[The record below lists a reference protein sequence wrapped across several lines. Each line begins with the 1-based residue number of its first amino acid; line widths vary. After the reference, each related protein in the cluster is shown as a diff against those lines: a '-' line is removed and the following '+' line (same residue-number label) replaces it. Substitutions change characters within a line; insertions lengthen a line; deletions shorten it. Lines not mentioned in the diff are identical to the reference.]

1 MSKPIKLNLENYS
14 DNFFE
19 VNHINGFLPK
29 KSPLAVLPEKYN
41 ELQVLI
47 DEMPIKKADGT
58 QGLLSRRGDIEKAV
72 NNLSNLKH
80 LVVEEED
87 VFIIQAL
94 FRAYSFLTSA
104 YLLAPAHFNYIN
116 TKKYGK
122 AHTVLPSQIAEP
134 FVIVSKKLDVY
145 PFIDYHYSYSLGNYV
160 KIDKSKGY
168 EWENL
173 AMAAKFSGMDDE
185 RGFIM
190 LHVDINQHSPEL
202 VGSILDYLK
211 SDEDKNVNQSLSK
224 CLSAMKKINERRQ
237 IMWQASRW
245 KHYNDF
251 RVFIMGIKGNDEIFG
266 DGVIYEGVS
275 DKPVQY
281 RGQTGAQ
288 DNIIPTAD
296 IFTGV
301 IGYYPTND
309 LTKYLLDLRSYR
321 PKCIQN
327 FLSDIKSEM
336 GDNRLFNNLKESKNE
351 KGFCLLLQIL
361 DEIYYFR
368 NGHWQFVQK
377 YIMANTKYAKAT
389 GGTPIISWI
398 PNQITAVLNYMSDVI
413 ELIPTGTKHLNK
425 SSYLDSINK
434 KKDLLNK
441 QLQLLHGDNYNAD
454 EVFSLNKK
462 MNLNDD

>member
-1 MSKPIKLNLENYS
+1 MNLDRYS

-19 VNHINGFLPK
+19 VNHLNGFLPK
-29 KSPLAVLPEKYN
+29 KSPLAVLPERYS

-47 DEMPIKKADGT
+47 DEMPIKKANG
-58 QGLLSRRGDIEKAV
+58 QGGLLSTEGAIEDAVKKLKNYKDLVKNEDDI
-72 NNLSNLKH
+72 
-80 LVVEEED
+80 
-87 VFIIQAL
+87 FINQAL
-94 FRAYSFLTSA
+94 FRAYAFLTSA
-104 YLLAPAHFNYIN
+104 YLLAPSHFSFQK

-122 AHTVLPSQIAEP
+122 AHRLLPSQLSEP
-134 FVIVSKKLDVY
+134 FVLVSEKLDVY
-145 PFIDYHYSYSLGNYV
+145 PFIDYHYAYSLGNYV
-160 KIDKSKGY
+160 KIDNSKGY

-190 LHVDINQHSPEL
+190 LHVDINQHSPQL
-202 VGSILDYLK
+202 VGSILDFIESK
-211 SDEDKNVNQSLSK
+211 DNSGVNQSLNN
-224 CLSAMKKINERRQ
+224 CLSSMKSINERRQ

-266 DGVIYEGVS
+266 DGVIYEGIS
-275 DKPVQY
+275 EEPVQY

-301 IGYYPTND
+301 IDYYPSND

-327 FLSDIKSEM
+327 FLSDLKDEM
-336 GDNRLFNNLKESKNE
+336 KENRLFNSIKKSKNE
-351 KGFCLLLQIL
+351 EGLCLLIQIL

-398 PNQITAVLNYMSDVI
+398 PNQITAVLNYMSDVL
-413 ELIPTGTKHLNK
+413 ELIPDN
-425 SSYLDSINK
+425 SNFLDKALFTQQLSK
-434 KKDLLNK
+434 KISLLEK
-441 QLQLLHGDNYNAD
+441 QLQLLHGDNYNAED
-454 EVFSLNKK
+454 VFALNKK
-462 MNLNDD
+462 HKLNDD

>member
-1 MSKPIKLNLENYS
+1 MNLDRYS

-19 VNHINGFLPK
+19 VNHLNGFLPK
-29 KSPLAVLPEKYN
+29 KSPLAVLPERYS

-47 DEMPIKKADGT
+47 DEMPIKKANG
-58 QGLLSRRGDIEKAV
+58 QGGLLSTEGAIEDAV
-72 NNLSNLKH
+72 KKLKNYKD
-80 LVVEEED
+80 LVKNEDD
-87 VFIIQAL
+87 VFINQAL
-94 FRAYSFLTSA
+94 FRAYAFLTSA
-104 YLLAPAHFNYIN
+104 YLLAPSHFSFQK

-122 AHTVLPSQIAEP
+122 AHRLLPSQLSEP
-134 FVIVSKKLDVY
+134 FVLVSEKLDVY
-145 PFIDYHYSYSLGNYV
+145 PFIDYHYAYSLGNYV
-160 KIDKSKGY
+160 KIDSSKGY

-190 LHVDINQHSPEL
+190 LHVDINQHSPQL
-202 VGSILDYLK
+202 VGSILDFIK
-211 SDEDKNVNQSLSK
+211 SKDNSGVNQSLNN
-224 CLSAMKKINERRQ
+224 CLSSMKSINERRQ

-266 DGVIYEGVS
+266 DGVIYEGIS
-275 DKPVQY
+275 EEPVQY

-301 IGYYPTND
+301 IDYYPSND

-327 FLSDIKSEM
+327 FLSDLKDEM
-336 GDNRLFNNLKESKNE
+336 KENRLFNSIKKSENE
-351 KGFCLLLQIL
+351 EGLCLLIQIL

-377 YIMANTKYAKAT
+377 YIMSNTKYAKAT

-398 PNQITAVLNYMSDVI
+398 PNQITAVLNYMSDVL
-413 ELIPTGTKHLNK
+413 ELIPDN
-425 SSYLDSINK
+425 SSFLDKALFTQQLSK
-434 KKDLLNK
+434 KISLLEK
-441 QLQLLHGDNYNAD
+441 QLQLLHGDNYNAED
-454 EVFSLNKK
+454 VFALNKK
-462 MNLNDD
+462 HKLNDD

>member
-1 MSKPIKLNLENYS
+1 MNLDRYS

-19 VNHINGFLPK
+19 VDHLNGFLPK
-29 KSPLAVLPEKYN
+29 KSPLAVLPERYN

-47 DEMPIKKADGT
+47 DEMPIKKANGKG
-58 QGLLSRRGDIEKAV
+58 GLLSIEGAIEDAVKKLRNFKDVVKNEDDI
-72 NNLSNLKH
+72 
-80 LVVEEED
+80 
-87 VFIIQAL
+87 FINQAL
-94 FRAYSFLTSA
+94 FRAYAFLTSA
-104 YLLAPAHFNYIN
+104 YLLAPSHFSFQK

-122 AHTVLPSQIAEP
+122 AHRLLPSQLSEP
-134 FVIVSKKLDVY
+134 FVIVSEKLDVY
-145 PFIDYHYSYSLGNYV
+145 PFMDYHYAYSLGNYV
-160 KIDKSKGY
+160 KIDSSKGY

-190 LHVDINQHSPEL
+190 LHVDINQHSPQL
-202 VGSILDYLK
+202 IGSILDFLESK
-211 SDEDKNVNQSLSK
+211 DNSEVNQSLK
-224 CLSAMKKINERRQ
+224 NCLSSMKSINERRQ
-237 IMWQASRW
+237 IMWEASRW

-275 DKPVQY
+275 EKPVQY

-301 IGYYPTND
+301 IDYYPSND

-327 FLSDIKSEM
+327 FLSDLKDEM
-336 GDNRLFNNLKESKNE
+336 KENRLFGTIKKTNNEEGL
-351 KGFCLLLQIL
+351 CILIQIL

-398 PNQITAVLNYMSDVI
+398 PNQITAVLNYMSDVL
-413 ELIPTGTKHLNK
+413 ELIPDN
-425 SSYLDSINK
+425 SSFIDKAIFSEQLSKKISLLD
-434 KKDLLNK
+434 K
-441 QLQLLHGDNYNAD
+441 QLQLLHGDNYNVED
-454 EVFSLNKK
+454 VFALNKK
-462 MNLNDD
+462 HKLNDD

>member
-1 MSKPIKLNLENYS
+1 MNLDRYS

-19 VNHINGFLPK
+19 VNHLNGFLPT
-29 KSPLAVLPEKYN
+29 KSPLAVLPERYS

-47 DEMPIKKADGT
+47 DEMPIKKANG
-58 QGLLSRRGDIEKAV
+58 QGGLLAIEGAIEHAVKKLKNYKDLVKNEDDI
-72 NNLSNLKH
+72 
-80 LVVEEED
+80 
-87 VFIIQAL
+87 FINQAL
-94 FRAYSFLTSA
+94 FRAYAFLASA
-104 YLLAPAHFNYIN
+104 YLLAPSHFSFQK

-122 AHTVLPSQIAEP
+122 AHRVLPAQISEP
-134 FVIVSKKLDVY
+134 FVLVSKKLDVY
-145 PFIDYHYSYSLGNYV
+145 PFLDYHYAYSLGNYV
-160 KIDKSKGY
+160 KIDDSKGY

-190 LHVDINQHSPEL
+190 LHVDINQYSPQL
-202 VGSILDYLK
+202 VGSILDFINAK
-211 SDEDKNVNQSLSK
+211 DNHGVNQSLNN
-224 CLSAMKKINERRQ
+224 CLSSMKNINERRQ
-237 IMWQASRW
+237 IMWEASRW

-275 DKPVQY
+275 EEPVQY

-301 IGYYPTND
+301 INYYPSND

-327 FLSDIKSEM
+327 FLSDLKDEM
-336 GDNRLFNNLKESKNE
+336 KENRLFSTIKKTNNEEGL
-351 KGFCLLLQIL
+351 CILIQIL

-398 PNQITAVLNYMSDVI
+398 PNQITAVLNYMSDVL
-413 ELIPTGTKHLNK
+413 ELIPDN
-425 SSYLDSINK
+425 SSFIDKAIFSEQLSKKISLLD
-434 KKDLLNK
+434 K
-441 QLQLLHGDNYNAD
+441 QLQLLHGDNYNVED
-454 EVFSLNKK
+454 VFALNKK
-462 MNLNDD
+462 HKLNDD

>member
-1 MSKPIKLNLENYS
+1 LNLDRYS

-19 VNHINGFLPK
+19 VNHLNGFLPK
-29 KSPLAVLPEKYN
+29 KSPLAVLPERYN

-47 DEMPIKKADGT
+47 DEMPIKKANGQD
-58 QGLLSRRGDIEKAV
+58 GLLAIEGAIEDAVKKLKNYKDVVKNEDDIFV
-72 NNLSNLKH
+72 N
-80 LVVEEED
+80 
-87 VFIIQAL
+87 QAL
-94 FRAYSFLTSA
+94 FRAYAFLASA
-104 YLLAPAHFNYIN
+104 YLLAPSHFSFQK

-122 AHTVLPSQIAEP
+122 AHKVLPSQISEP
-134 FVIVSKKLDVY
+134 FVLVSKKLDVY
-145 PFIDYHYSYSLGNYV
+145 PFLDYHYAYSLGNYV
-160 KIDKSKGY
+160 KIDDSKGY

-190 LHVDINQHSPEL
+190 LHVDINQYSPQL
-202 VGSILDYLK
+202 VGSILDFINAK
-211 SDEDKNVNQSLSK
+211 DNHGVNQSLNN
-224 CLSAMKKINERRQ
+224 CLSSMKSINERRQ
-237 IMWQASRW
+237 IMWEASRW

-275 DKPVQY
+275 KEPVQY

-301 IGYYPTND
+301 INYYPSND

-321 PKCIQN
+321 PICIQN
-327 FLSDIKSEM
+327 FLSDLKDEM
-336 GDNRLFNNLKESKNE
+336 KENRLFSSIKKTNNEEGL
-351 KGFCLLLQIL
+351 CILIQIL

-398 PNQITAVLNYMSDVI
+398 PNQITAVLNYMSDVL
-413 ELIPTGTKHLNK
+413 ELIPDN
-425 SSYLDSINK
+425 SSFIDKALFSEQLSKKISLLD
-434 KKDLLNK
+434 K
-441 QLQLLHGDNYNAD
+441 QLQLLHGDNYNAED
-454 EVFSLNKK
+454 VFALNKK
-462 MNLNDD
+462 HKLNDD

>member
-1 MSKPIKLNLENYS
+1 MNLDRYS

-19 VNHINGFLPK
+19 VNHLNGFLPK
-29 KSPLAVLPEKYN
+29 KSPLAVLPERYS

-47 DEMPIKKADGT
+47 DEMPIKKANGQD
-58 QGLLSRRGDIEKAV
+58 GLLAIEGAIEDAVKKLKNYKDLVKNEDDIFL
-72 NNLSNLKH
+72 N
-80 LVVEEED
+80 
-87 VFIIQAL
+87 QAL
-94 FRAYSFLTSA
+94 FRAYAFLASA
-104 YLLAPAHFNYIN
+104 YLLAPSHFSFQK

-122 AHTVLPSQIAEP
+122 AHRVLPSQISEP
-134 FVIVSKKLDVY
+134 FVLVSKKLDVY
-145 PFIDYHYSYSLGNYV
+145 PFLDYHYAYSLGNYV
-160 KIDKSKGY
+160 KIDDSKGY

-190 LHVDINQHSPEL
+190 LHVDINQHSPQL
-202 VGSILDYLK
+202 VGSILDFINAKDNHGVNK
-211 SDEDKNVNQSLSK
+211 SLNN
-224 CLSAMKKINERRQ
+224 CLSSMKNINERRQ
-237 IMWQASRW
+237 IMWEASRW

-275 DKPVQY
+275 KEPVQY

-301 IGYYPTND
+301 IDYYPSND

-327 FLSDIKSEM
+327 FLSDLKDEM
-336 GDNRLFNNLKESKNE
+336 KENRLFSYIKKTNNEEGL
-351 KGFCLLLQIL
+351 CILIQIL

-398 PNQITAVLNYMSDVI
+398 PNQITAVLNYMSDVL
-413 ELIPTGTKHLNK
+413 ELIPDN
-425 SSYLDSINK
+425 SSFIDKASFSEQLSKKISLLD
-434 KKDLLNK
+434 K
-441 QLQLLHGDNYNAD
+441 QLQLLHGDNYNAED
-454 EVFSLNKK
+454 VFALNKK
-462 MNLNDD
+462 HKLNDD

>member
-1 MSKPIKLNLENYS
+1 MNLDRYS

-19 VNHINGFLPK
+19 VNHLNGFLPK
-29 KSPLAVLPEKYN
+29 KSPLAVLPERYS

-47 DEMPIKKADGT
+47 DEMPIKKGNGQD
-58 QGLLSRRGDIEKAV
+58 GLLAIEGAIEHAVKKLKNYKDLVKNEDDI
-72 NNLSNLKH
+72 
-80 LVVEEED
+80 
-87 VFIIQAL
+87 FINQAL
-94 FRAYSFLTSA
+94 FRAYAFLASA
-104 YLLAPAHFNYIN
+104 YLLAPSHFSFQK

-122 AHTVLPSQIAEP
+122 AHRVLPAQISEP
-134 FVIVSKKLDVY
+134 FVLVSKKLDVY
-145 PFIDYHYSYSLGNYV
+145 PFLDYHYAYSLGNYV
-160 KIDKSKGY
+160 KIDDSKGY

-190 LHVDINQHSPEL
+190 LHVDINQYSPQL
-202 VGSILDYLK
+202 VGSILDFINAK
-211 SDEDKNVNQSLSK
+211 DNHGVNQSLNN
-224 CLSAMKKINERRQ
+224 CLSSMKNINERRQ
-237 IMWQASRW
+237 IMWEASRW

-275 DKPVQY
+275 EEPVQY

-301 IGYYPTND
+301 INYYPSND

-327 FLSDIKSEM
+327 FLSDLKDEM
-336 GDNRLFNNLKESKNE
+336 KENRLFGTIKKTNNEEGL
-351 KGFCLLLQIL
+351 CILIQIL

-398 PNQITAVLNYMSDVI
+398 PNQITAVLNYMSDVL
-413 ELIPTGTKHLNK
+413 ELIPDN
-425 SSYLDSINK
+425 SSFIDKAIFSEQLSKKISLLD
-434 KKDLLNK
+434 K
-441 QLQLLHGDNYNAD
+441 QLQLLHGDNYNAED
-454 EVFSLNKK
+454 IFALNKK
-462 MNLNDD
+462 HKLNDD

>member
-1 MSKPIKLNLENYS
+1 MNLDRYS

-19 VNHINGFLPK
+19 VNHLNGFLPK
-29 KSPLAVLPEKYN
+29 KSPLAVLPERYS

-47 DEMPIKKADGT
+47 DEMPIKKANG
-58 QGLLSRRGDIEKAV
+58 QGGLLSTEGAIEDAVKKLKNYKDLVKNEDDI
-72 NNLSNLKH
+72 
-80 LVVEEED
+80 
-87 VFIIQAL
+87 FINQAL
-94 FRAYSFLTSA
+94 FRAYAFLTSA
-104 YLLAPAHFNYIN
+104 YLLAPSHFSFQK

-122 AHTVLPSQIAEP
+122 AHRLLPSQLSEP
-134 FVIVSKKLDVY
+134 FVLVSEKLDVY
-145 PFIDYHYSYSLGNYV
+145 PFIDYHYAYSLGYYV
-160 KIDKSKGY
+160 KIDSSKGY

-190 LHVDINQHSPEL
+190 LHVDINQHSPQL
-202 VGSILDYLK
+202 VGSILDFIK
-211 SDEDKNVNQSLSK
+211 SKDSSGVNQSLNN
-224 CLSAMKKINERRQ
+224 CLSSMKSINERRQ

-266 DGVIYEGVS
+266 DGVIYEGIS
-275 DKPVQY
+275 EEPVQY

-301 IGYYPTND
+301 IDYYPSND

-327 FLSDIKSEM
+327 FLSDLKDEM
-336 GDNRLFNNLKESKNE
+336 KENRLFNSIKKSENE
-351 KGFCLLLQIL
+351 EGLCLLIQIL

-398 PNQITAVLNYMSDVI
+398 PNQITAVLNYMSDVL
-413 ELIPTGTKHLNK
+413 ELIPDN
-425 SSYLDSINK
+425 SSFLDKALFTQQLSK
-434 KKDLLNK
+434 KISLLEK
-441 QLQLLHGDNYNAD
+441 QLQLLHGDNYNAED
-454 EVFSLNKK
+454 VFALNKK
-462 MNLNDD
+462 HKLNDD

>member
-1 MSKPIKLNLENYS
+1 MNLDRYS

-19 VNHINGFLPK
+19 VNHLNGFLPK
-29 KSPLAVLPEKYN
+29 KSPLAVLPDRYI

-47 DEMPIKKADGT
+47 DEMPIKKANG
-58 QGLLSRRGDIEKAV
+58 QGGLLSIEGAIEDAIKKLKNYKDLVKNEDDI
-72 NNLSNLKH
+72 
-80 LVVEEED
+80 
-87 VFIIQAL
+87 FINQAL
-94 FRAYSFLTSA
+94 FRAYAFLTSA
-104 YLLAPAHFNYIN
+104 YLLAPSHFSFQK
-116 TKKYGK
+116 TKKSGK
-122 AHTVLPSQIAEP
+122 AHILLPSQLSEP
-134 FVIVSKKLDVY
+134 FVLVSEKLDVY
-145 PFIDYHYSYSLGNYV
+145 PFLDYHYAYSLGNYV
-160 KIDKSKGY
+160 KIDSSKGY

-190 LHVDINQHSPEL
+190 LHVDINQHSPQL
-202 VGSILDYLK
+202 VGSILDFLK
-211 SDEDKNVNQSLSK
+211 SKDNSGVNQSLNN
-224 CLSAMKKINERRQ
+224 CLSSMKSINERRQ

-266 DGVIYEGVS
+266 DGVIYEGIS
-275 DKPVQY
+275 EEPVQY

-301 IGYYPTND
+301 IDYYPSND

-327 FLSDIKSEM
+327 FLSDLKDEM
-336 GDNRLFNNLKESKNE
+336 KENRLFNSIKKSENE
-351 KGFCLLLQIL
+351 EGLCLLIQIL

-398 PNQITAVLNYMSDVI
+398 PNQITAVLNYMSDVL
-413 ELIPTGTKHLNK
+413 ELIPDN
-425 SSYLDSINK
+425 SSFLDKALFTQQLSK
-434 KKDLLNK
+434 KISLLEK
-441 QLQLLHGDNYNAD
+441 QLQLLHGDNYNAED
-454 EVFSLNKK
+454 VFALNKK
-462 MNLNDD
+462 HKLNDD

>member
-1 MSKPIKLNLENYS
+1 MNLDRYS

-19 VNHINGFLPK
+19 VNHLNGFLPK
-29 KSPLAVLPEKYN
+29 KSPLAVLPERYS

-47 DEMPIKKADGT
+47 DEMPIKKANG
-58 QGLLSRRGDIEKAV
+58 QGGLLSTEGAIEDAVKKLKNYKDLVKNEDDI
-72 NNLSNLKH
+72 
-80 LVVEEED
+80 
-87 VFIIQAL
+87 FINQAL
-94 FRAYSFLTSA
+94 FRAYAFLTSA
-104 YLLAPAHFNYIN
+104 YLLAPSHFSFQK

-122 AHTVLPSQIAEP
+122 AHRLLPSQLSEP
-134 FVIVSKKLDVY
+134 FVLVSEKLDVY
-145 PFIDYHYSYSLGNYV
+145 PFIDYHYAYSLGNYV
-160 KIDKSKGY
+160 KIDNSKGY

-190 LHVDINQHSPEL
+190 LHVDINQYSPQL
-202 VGSILDYLK
+202 VGSILDFIK
-211 SDEDKNVNQSLSK
+211 SKDNSGVNQSLNN
-224 CLSAMKKINERRQ
+224 CLSSMKSINERRQ

-266 DGVIYEGVS
+266 DGVIYEGIS
-275 DKPVQY
+275 EEPVQY

-301 IGYYPTND
+301 IDYYPSND

-327 FLSDIKSEM
+327 FLSDLKDEM
-336 GDNRLFNNLKESKNE
+336 KENRLFNSIKKSENE
-351 KGFCLLLQIL
+351 QGLCLLFQIL

-398 PNQITAVLNYMSDVI
+398 PNQITAVLNYMSDVL
-413 ELIPTGTKHLNK
+413 ELIPDN
-425 SSYLDSINK
+425 SSFLDKALFTQQLSK
-434 KKDLLNK
+434 KISLLEK
-441 QLQLLHGDNYNAD
+441 QLQLLHGDNYNAED
-454 EVFSLNKK
+454 VFALNKK
-462 MNLNDD
+462 HKLNDD

>member
-1 MSKPIKLNLENYS
+1 MNLDRYS

-19 VNHINGFLPK
+19 VNHLNGFLPK
-29 KSPLAVLPEKYN
+29 KSPLAVLPKRYS
-41 ELQVLI
+41 ELQELI
-47 DEMPIKKADGT
+47 DEMPIKKANGQD
-58 QGLLSRRGDIEKAV
+58 GLLAIEGAIEDAVKKLKNYKDLVKNEDDI
-72 NNLSNLKH
+72 
-80 LVVEEED
+80 
-87 VFIIQAL
+87 FINQAL
-94 FRAYSFLTSA
+94 FRAYAFLTSA
-104 YLLAPAHFNYIN
+104 YLLAPSHFSFQK

-122 AHTVLPSQIAEP
+122 AHRLLPSQLSEP
-134 FVIVSKKLDVY
+134 FVLVSEKLDVY
-145 PFIDYHYSYSLGNYV
+145 PFIDYHYAYSLGNYV
-160 KIDKSKGY
+160 KIDSSKGY

-190 LHVDINQHSPEL
+190 LHVDINQHSPQL
-202 VGSILDYLK
+202 VGSILDFIK
-211 SDEDKNVNQSLSK
+211 SKDNSGVNQSLNN
-224 CLSAMKKINERRQ
+224 CLSSMKSINERRQ

-266 DGVIYEGVS
+266 DGVIYEGIS
-275 DKPVQY
+275 EEPVQY

-301 IGYYPTND
+301 IDYYPSND

-327 FLSDIKSEM
+327 FLSDLKDEM
-336 GDNRLFNNLKESKNE
+336 KENRLFNSIKKSENE
-351 KGFCLLLQIL
+351 EGLCLLIQIL

-398 PNQITAVLNYMSDVI
+398 PNQITAVLNYMSDVL
-413 ELIPTGTKHLNK
+413 ELIPDN
-425 SSYLDSINK
+425 SSFLDKALFTQQLSK
-434 KKDLLNK
+434 KISLLEK
-441 QLQLLHGDNYNAD
+441 QLQLLHGDNYNAED
-454 EVFSLNKK
+454 VFALNKK
-462 MNLNDD
+462 HKLNDD

>member
-1 MSKPIKLNLENYS
+1 M
-14 DNFFE
+14 
-19 VNHINGFLPK
+19 
-29 KSPLAVLPEKYN
+29 
-41 ELQVLI
+41 
-47 DEMPIKKADGT
+47 
-58 QGLLSRRGDIEKAV
+58 
-72 NNLSNLKH
+72 
-80 LVVEEED
+80 
-87 VFIIQAL
+87 
-94 FRAYSFLTSA
+94 
-104 YLLAPAHFNYIN
+104 
-116 TKKYGK
+116 
-122 AHTVLPSQIAEP
+122 
-134 FVIVSKKLDVY
+134 
-145 PFIDYHYSYSLGNYV
+145 DYHYAYSLGNYV
-160 KIDKSKGY
+160 KIDNSKGY

-190 LHVDINQHSPEL
+190 LHVDINQHSPQL
-202 VGSILDYLK
+202 VGSILDFIESK
-211 SDEDKNVNQSLSK
+211 DNSGVNQSLNN
-224 CLSAMKKINERRQ
+224 CLSSMKSINERRQ

-275 DKPVQY
+275 EEPVQY

-301 IGYYPTND
+301 IDYYPQND

-327 FLSDIKSEM
+327 FLSDLKDEM
-336 GDNRLFNNLKESKNE
+336 KENRLFNSIKKSENE
-351 KGFCLLLQIL
+351 EGLCLLIQIL

-398 PNQITAVLNYMSDVI
+398 PNQITAVLNYMSDVL
-413 ELIPTGTKHLNK
+413 ELIPDN
-425 SSYLDSINK
+425 SSFLDKALFTQQLSK
-434 KKDLLNK
+434 KISLLEK
-441 QLQLLHGDNYNAD
+441 QLQLLHGDNYNAED
-454 EVFSLNKK
+454 VFALNKK
-462 MNLNDD
+462 HKLNDD

>member
-1 MSKPIKLNLENYS
+1 MLKPNTLRLENYT
-14 DNFFE
+14 DDFFE
-19 VNHINGFLPK
+19 VNSINGFLPK
-29 KSPLAVLPEKYN
+29 KSPLLKLPERYK
-41 ELQVLI
+41 EIQKLI
-47 DEMPIKKADGT
+47 DEMPIKKEDGGD
-58 QGLLSRRGDIEKAV
+58 GLLSKKGAIEQGV
-72 NNLSNLKH
+72 ESLSNFKD
-80 LVVEEED
+80 LVSKEKD

-94 FRAYSFLTSA
+94 FRAYAFLTSA
-104 YLLAPAHFNYIN
+104 YLLAPAHFNYLL

-122 AHTVLPSQIAEP
+122 AHKVLPAQIAEP
-134 FVIVSKKLDVY
+134 FVIVSEKLDVY
-145 PFIDYHYSYSLGNYV
+145 PFLDYHYAYSLGNYV
-160 KIDKSKGY
+160 KIDDTKGF

-173 AMAAKFSGMDDE
+173 TMAANFSGMDDE

-202 VGSILDYLK
+202 VCSVLDFLESNETK
-211 SDEDKNVNQSLSK
+211 SLNNSLRK

-251 RVFIMGIKGNDEIFG
+251 RIFIMGIQGNDEIFG
-266 DGVIYEGVS
+266 DGIIYEGVS
-275 DKPVQY
+275 DEPVQY

-301 IGYYPTND
+301 INYYPSND
-309 LTKYLLDLRSYR
+309 LTKYLLDLRTYR

-327 FLSDIKSEM
+327 FLEDIKNEM
-336 GDNRLFNNLKESKNE
+336 DNNRLFNNLKESNNE
-351 KGFCLLLQIL
+351 EGLCLLIQIL

-398 PNQITAVLNYMSDVI
+398 PNQITAVLNYMDDVI
-413 ELIPTGTKHLNK
+413 NLIPLSSNFINRKEFNK
-425 SSYLDSINK
+425 ELFK
-434 KKDLLNK
+434 KRDLLSK
-441 QLQLLHGDNYNAD
+441 QLKLLSVDDYNSE
-454 EVFSLNKK
+454 EVFSLNKR
-462 MNLNDD
+462 MSLNDD